1 MIETVR
7 QERSVAEDKAQQN
20 SILIP
25 ENRIDASP
33 QNVVLAERP
42 ESDADEGMTLMDLIR
57 IVGKHMF
64 TAILVFVLVVVGVT
78 AYTLTAQKKYMA
90 TAQLFASY
98 NNTTADAL
106 DSSVSSQSTAG
117 TYIAT
122 QLKSYPDLVKTEAVL
137 QPVIDELN
145 DNSIT
150 TDDLATMVTATN
162 PTDTYM
168 LNVSVEATSPE
179 QSAQLANE
187 VSQSLSRVVSSE
199 LYASGKKSMVKLSVV
214 QKAKTPI
221 SQSSPNTKLNI
232 AVAVVAGIVL
242 GIFAALVR
250 DLLARKLQDL
260 MDLQSIDPNGS
271 IAGII
276 PKDEVLNVTKPVI
289 VTKPDSPIAEE
300 FRRMRTN
307 LSFVTS
313 KDGDKGRL
321 IVITSS
327 MPSEGK
333 TTMSCNLAA
342 ALAENGASVLL
353 IDADLRHPS
362 VAKRLGLEGGVG
374 LAHVLS
380 NQASVKDVVQRYW
393 KPNLHIMPA
402 GPRIQNASVLLNS
415 RIMHELVHQAV
426 QQYDYVIIDTTP
438 MSVAND
444 AAVFGQMGNGVVMI
458 SARGVTYKSALRG
471 AVNELR
477 DLDVPLL
484 GYVFN
489 LADEK
494 RNRGYGN
501 YYYYGSYYYKGEY
514 GKEDSKK
521 DRKRRRSHRRGK

>member
-25 ENRIDASP
+25 ENRIDANP
-33 QNVVLAERP
+33 QNVVLAERS

-78 AYTLTAQKKYMA
+78 AYTLTAQKKYTA

-106 DSSVSSQSTAG
+106 DNSVSSQSAAG

-168 LNVSVEATSPE
+168 LNVSVEATNPE

-214 QKAKTPI
+214 QKAKTPT

-276 PKDEVLNVTKPVI
+276 PKDEVLIGTKPVI
-289 VTKPDSPIAEE
+289 VAKPDSSIAEE

-333 TTMSCNLAA
+333 TTVSCNLAA

-444 AAVFGQMGNGVVMI
+444 VAVFGQMGNGVVMV

-501 YYYYGSYYYKGEY
+501 YYYYGSYYKGEY

>member
-1 MIETVR
+1 M
-7 QERSVAEDKAQQN
+7 
-20 SILIP
+20 
-25 ENRIDASP
+25 
-33 QNVVLAERP
+33 
-42 ESDADEGMTLMDLIR
+42 
-57 IVGKHMF
+57 
-64 TAILVFVLVVVGVT
+64 
-78 AYTLTAQKKYMA
+78 
-90 TAQLFASY
+90 
-98 NNTTADAL
+98 
-106 DSSVSSQSTAG
+106 SSQSAAG

-168 LNVSVEATSPE
+168 LNVSVEATSPK

-199 LYASGKKSMVKLSVV
+199 LYASGKRSMVKLSVV
-214 QKAKTPI
+214 QKAKTPT

-260 MDLQSIDPNGS
+260 MDLQSIDPNGN

-276 PKDEVLNVTKPVI
+276 PKGEVLNGTKPVI

-300 FRRMRTN
+300 FRRIRTN

-333 TTMSCNLAA
+333 TTVSCNLAA

-380 NQASVKDVVQRYW
+380 KQVNVKDVVQRYW

-444 AAVFGQMGNGVVMI
+444 AAVFGQMGNGVVMV

-471 AVNELR
+471 VVNELR

-501 YYYYGSYYYKGEY
+501 YYYYYGSYYKGEY

-521 DRKRRRSHRRGK
+521 DRKSRRSHRRGK

>member
-1 MIETVR
+1 M
-7 QERSVAEDKAQQN
+7 AEDKAQQN

-25 ENRIDASP
+25 ENRIDANP
-33 QNVVLAERP
+33 QNVVLAERS

-214 QKAKTPI
+214 QKAKTPT

-242 GIFAALVR
+242 GIFAAGPHGPAVHR
-250 DLLARKLQDL
+250 
-260 MDLQSIDPNGS
+260 P
-271 IAGII
+271 
-276 PKDEVLNVTKPVI
+276 
-289 VTKPDSPIAEE
+289 
-300 FRRMRTN
+300 
-307 LSFVTS
+307 
-313 KDGDKGRL
+313 
-321 IVITSS
+321 
-327 MPSEGK
+327 
-333 TTMSCNLAA
+333 
-342 ALAENGASVLL
+342 
-353 IDADLRHPS
+353 
-362 VAKRLGLEGGVG
+362 
-374 LAHVLS
+374 
-380 NQASVKDVVQRYW
+380 QR
-393 KPNLHIMPA
+393 
-402 GPRIQNASVLLNS
+402 Q
-415 RIMHELVHQAV
+415 
-426 QQYDYVIIDTTP
+426 
-438 MSVAND
+438 
-444 AAVFGQMGNGVVMI
+444 
-458 SARGVTYKSALRG
+458 
-471 AVNELR
+471 
-477 DLDVPLL
+477 
-484 GYVFN
+484 
-489 LADEK
+489 
-494 RNRGYGN
+494 
-501 YYYYGSYYYKGEY
+501 
-514 GKEDSKK
+514 
-521 DRKRRRSHRRGK
+521 HRRHYPQGRSA